1 MGSSTLLAGGRSLGS
16 CPEPASTPAGEPG
29 GPQMLALIA
38 MLSSPPTSPVPAQI
52 YLQTVT
58 LSLHGK

>member
-29 GPQMLALIA
+29 GAPDAR
-38 MLSSPPTSPVPAQI
+38 SHCHVVKSTSPVPARI
-52 YLQTVT
+52 YLQIVS